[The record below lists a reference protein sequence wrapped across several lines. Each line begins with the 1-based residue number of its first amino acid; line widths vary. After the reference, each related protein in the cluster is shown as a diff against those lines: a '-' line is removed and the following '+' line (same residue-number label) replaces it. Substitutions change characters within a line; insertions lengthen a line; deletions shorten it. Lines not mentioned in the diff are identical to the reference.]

1 MTVTASPATTP
12 ASSLRRRA
20 LGVAAAVV
28 ACVLIWAAGA
38 VAGVDYTVRNPGQPA
53 MVLGPAAIITVSLGS
68 ALLGW
73 AALAVLERLTRRGTA
88 IWTVLAVVVAL
99 LSLLPVI
106 ATDATGGAKVALGAM
121 HLAVPA
127 ALIALLPARRR

>member
-1 MTVTASPATTP
+1 MTATASSATTP
-12 ASSLRRRA
+12 APSLRRRA

-28 ACVLIWAAGA
+28 ACLLIWATGA
-38 VAGVDYTVRNPGQPA
+38 AAGVDYTVRNPGQPA
-53 MVLGPAAIITVSLGS
+53 MELGPAAIVTVSLGS

-99 LSLLPVI
+99 FSLFPVVT
-106 ATDATGGAKVALGAM
+106 TDATGGAKLALGAM
-121 HLAVPA
+121 HLAVA
-127 ALIALLPARRR
+127 GALIALLPARRR